1 MSDTQP
7 YAVRPLPDG
16 AVLVAGAGPGVSG
29 HLARLLASEGHDL
42 ALLGIDPG
50 QLAELATAG
59 AEAGVRVETAEV
71 DLTDDAAVRSVVSE
85 LGLRLGRF
93 ALVHFNPSAFRE
105 EDPLTLTPAALAED
119 VALGAGALLSVV
131 QAARPFLAAGARVS
145 VTGSMAADQPWNRAA
160 SLGVQKAAVRNLV
173 HSLDTTLEPHGV
185 RAVSVTVRGT
195 LSTDADSPFHPGAV
209 AGALRAALDQPADA
223 WRSEVPYEG

>member
-1 MSDTQP
+1 
-7 YAVRPLPDG
+7 
-16 AVLVAGAGPGVSG
+16 VLVAGAGPGVSG
-29 HLARLLASEGHDL
+29 HLARLLAAEGHDL
-42 ALLGIDPG
+42 ALLGLDPQQLE
-50 QLAELATAG
+50 QLASDG
-59 AEAGVRVETAEV
+59 RDAGVRVETAQV
-71 DLTDDAAVRSVVSE
+71 DLTDDAAVRATVAG

-105 EDPLTLTPAALAED
+105 EDPLTLSPAALAED
-119 VALGAGALLSVV
+119 LALGVGALLSVV

-145 VTGSMAADQPWNRAA
+145 VTGSMAADQPWNKAA

-195 LSTDADSPFHPGAV
+195 LSTDADDPFSHAAV
-209 AGALRAALDQPADA
+209 ARALRAALDQPADA
-223 WRSEVPYEG
+223 WRAEVPYEG

>member
-1 MSDTQP
+1 MS
-7 YAVRPLPDG
+7 RPPETARSLPTG

-29 HLARLLASEGHDL
+29 HLARLLAAEGHDL
-42 ALLGIDPG
+42 ALLGMDPDELEK
-50 QLAELATAG
+50 LAADG
-59 AEAGVRVETAEV
+59 RDAGVRVETAQV
-71 DLTDDAAVRSVVSE
+71 DLTDDAAVRPTVAQ

-105 EDPLTLTPAALAED
+105 EDPLTLTPAGLAED
-119 VALGAGALLSVV
+119 VALGVGALLSVV
-131 QAARPFLAAGARVS
+131 QAARPFLAVDARVS
-145 VTGSMAADQPWNRAA
+145 VTGSMAADRPWNKAA

-195 LSTDADSPFHPGAV
+195 LSTDADSPFSHAAV
-209 AGALRAALDQPADA
+209 ARALRAALDQPVDA